1 MTTLSIK
8 EIKQQFVENNGKIKA
23 TVDYDFYTA
32 IENSFEEIRYFCV
45 MEALGW
51 YVYDKTTY
59 DPETFD
65 YEIYDVDITGSFT
78 FKIEFVLKDDN
89 NVLSSIDRKSV
100 V

>member
-1 MTTLSIK
+1 
-8 EIKQQFVENNGKIKA
+8 
-23 TVDYDFYTA
+23 
-32 IENSFEEIRYFCV
+32 

-89 NVLSSIDRKSV
+89 NVLSSMED
-100 V
+100 